1 MSKNPEI
8 AIDWSSC
15 NRDKTSAAMIESRND
30 KLKRDADFGATET
43 SKVVLFFSL
52 KGLPDSFSNSSSISS
67 LFLDLGI
74 LPTKRRVFGSLTFT
88 LRSFPSP
95 IS

>member
-15 NRDKTSAAMIESRND
+15 NRDKTSAAMKESRND

-43 SKVVLFFSL
+43 QKVVLVFF
-52 KGLPDSFSNSSSISS
+52 
-67 LFLDLGI
+67 
-74 LPTKRRVFGSLTFT
+74 TQRVT
-88 LRSFPSP
+88 
-95 IS
+95 